1 MRSPHKFWLP
11 LAFLVAG
18 AFACSSFAMAQS
30 AGNAATPSPP
40 PSGSTTGVPSG
51 PKLRINPAETQAP
64 APTSSG
70 AKNDNSTGA
79 KLRLG
84 TTQTAPQ
91 STAPLPTAAPH
102 PADANSPESESPS
115 LPTPQG
121 LADYSGTL
129 GPGKI
134 RLTLVTKSD
143 GTVTGSYFLPPSFS
157 DIKVEGRIIDAH
169 SLSLREVRTDVAED
183 GSIYLKKTAFAN
195 SDGLAGTWASRDG
208 KTSLSLT
215 LQLED
220 ALPGVTSVETRYAV
234 TGAQDPDALEKN
246 VQAFYAAVLANAPE
260 QAAAAVSFPLA
271 YTASGRRTLLHKPSD
286 FIAKYSAIFTPEFVA
301 QIRNTTPHQMLAND
315 QGVILGA
322 GLVWFNQDGKAFA
335 LNNEPV
341 KMFAGRQ
348 FLTNAGWKGAAS
360 ISSGNPSSKSPKT
373 TAAIASQTGLIAA
386 APPKAIPNA
395 TSTHTTSTSSKT
407 RRRRHGKRSK
417 AAAATSGQ

>member
-18 AFACSSFAMAQS
+18 SFACSSFAMAQS
-30 AGNAATPSPP
+30 AGNAATPNPS
-40 PSGSTTGVPSG
+40 PSGSTTRLPSG
-51 PKLRINPAETQAP
+51 PKLRITPAEAQAP

-91 STAPLPTAAPH
+91 STAPLPTSTPH

-129 GPGKI
+129 GSGKI

-169 SLSLREVRTDVAED
+169 SLSLREVRTDVAQD
-183 GSIYLKKTAFAN
+183 GSIYLKKAAFAN

-220 ALPGVTSVETRYAV
+220 ALPGVTLGR
-234 TGAQDPDALEKN
+234 DAIRSHRRARSRCVGKKC
-246 VQAFYAAVLANAPE
+246 
-260 QAAAAVSFPLA
+260 
-271 YTASGRRTLLHKPSD
+271 SGFLCC
-286 FIAKYSAIFTPEFVA
+286 
-301 QIRNTTPHQMLAND
+301 
-315 QGVILGA
+315 GA
-322 GLVWFNQDGKAFA
+322 GQRTR
-335 LNNEPV
+335 
-341 KMFAGRQ
+341 AG
-348 FLTNAGWKGAAS
+348 
-360 ISSGNPSSKSPKT
+360 SGGGLLPSR
-373 TAAIASQTGLIAA
+373 LYRER
-386 APPKAIPNA
+386 A
-395 TSTHTTSTSSKT
+395 TH
-407 RRRRHGKRSK
+407 
-417 AAAATSGQ
+417 AVA